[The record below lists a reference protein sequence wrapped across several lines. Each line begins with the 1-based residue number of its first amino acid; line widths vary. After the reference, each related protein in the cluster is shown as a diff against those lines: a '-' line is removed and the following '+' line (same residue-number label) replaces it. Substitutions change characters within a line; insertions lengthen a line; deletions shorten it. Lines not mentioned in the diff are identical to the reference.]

1 MKQIIKEH
9 IAVLRGLLKKN
20 NLSAFIIPSTDPHL
34 SEYTASHWKSRQ
46 WISGFNGSAGT
57 IATTLDKAGL
67 WTDSRYFLQG
77 AQQVEGTGIE
87 LFKDGL
93 PETPSIINWL
103 CDELSAGETVGID
116 GKMFSVQEVEDM
128 KAVFD
133 KKGIKLDTRLDPMA
147 ELWEDRPD
155 MPQAPAFVY
164 ETKYAGTSCPE
175 KIEKIR
181 KQLAKNDAEGLL
193 VSALDE
199 IAWTLNLRGSDVKCN
214 PVVVSYLLITK
225 NEVIYFIAPQKLTKE
240 VKEYLQ
246 VLHITIRN
254 YNEIDTY
261 LSALKIKSLQLCPV
275 KTNYA
280 EFSAVSSGCKVIRS
294 ASPIALL
301 KAVKDEQEI
310 KGIHTSMQRDGV
322 ALVKFLI
329 WLESTVPSGKE
340 TEISIDKKLH
350 EFRAAQDLYMGESFD
365 TIAGYRE
372 HGAIVHY
379 SATPETCSTLKPV
392 SLLLLDSGAQ
402 YLDGTTDI
410 TRTIALGELIEE
422 EKIDYTLVLKGHI
435 AIATSKF
442 PYGTRGA
449 QIDVLARISLWK
461 AGMNYL
467 HGTGHGVGHFLSVH
481 EGPQSI
487 RLNENP
493 TLLVPGMF
501 TSNEPGVYKGGSHG
515 IRIENLTLVCK
526 DKENEFGEFYKFE
539 TVTLCPIDKKPIIK
553 SMLSAEETEWFNA
566 YHQMVYSKLSPSLN
580 EEEKAWLKEKTSAI

>member
-1 MKQIIKEH
+1 MKQIIQER
-9 IAVLRGLLKKN
+9 IASLRGLLKKN

-46 WISGFNGSAGT
+46 WISGFTGSAGT
-57 IATTLDKAGL
+57 VAVTLDKAGL

-77 AQQVEGTGIE
+77 AQQIEGTTID

-93 PETPSIINWL
+93 PDTPSIVEWL
-103 CDELSAGETVGID
+103 CNELSAGETVGID
-116 GKMFSVQEVEDM
+116 GKMFSVQEVEEM
-128 KAVFD
+128 KALFN
-133 KKGIKLDTRLDPMA
+133 KKGINLDTRLDPMA
-147 ELWEDRPD
+147 ELWKDRPA

-164 ETKYAGTSCPE
+164 ETKYAGTPCLE

-214 PVVVSYLLITK
+214 PVVVSYLAITK
-225 NEVIYFIAPQKLTKE
+225 DEVVYFIAPEKLTKE
-240 VKEYLQ
+240 AKDYLQ
-246 VLHITIRN
+246 ALHIIIKD
-254 YNEIDTY
+254 YSEIDSY
-261 LSALKIKSLQLCPV
+261 LSALPIKSIQLCPV
-275 KTNYA
+275 KTNYSA
-280 EFSAVSSGCKVIRS
+280 FSAVNPNCKVIRS
-294 ASPIALL
+294 SSPIALL

-310 KGIHTSMQRDGV
+310 KGIHASMQRDGV
-322 ALVKFLI
+322 ALVKFLM
-329 WLESTVPSGKE
+329 WLESAVPSGKE

-365 TIAGYRE
+365 TIAGYKE

-392 SLLLLDSGAQ
+392 SFLLLDSGAQ

-410 TRTIALGELIEE
+410 TRTIALGELTEE
-422 EKIDYTLVLKGHI
+422 EKRDYTLVLKGHI
-435 AIATSKF
+435 AIATCKF

-449 QIDVLARISLWK
+449 QIDALARMPLWK

-481 EGPQSI
+481 EGPQNI

-515 IRIENLTLVCK
+515 IRTENLTLVVK
-526 DKENEFGEFYKFE
+526 DTENEFGEFYKFE
-539 TVTLCPIDKKPIIK
+539 TVTLCPIDKAGIVK
-553 SMLSAEETEWFNA
+553 SMLSPEEVEWLNA
-566 YHQMVYSKLSPSLN
+566 YHQMVYDKLSPSLN
-580 EEEKAWLKEKTSAI
+580 EEEKAWLKEKTAAI